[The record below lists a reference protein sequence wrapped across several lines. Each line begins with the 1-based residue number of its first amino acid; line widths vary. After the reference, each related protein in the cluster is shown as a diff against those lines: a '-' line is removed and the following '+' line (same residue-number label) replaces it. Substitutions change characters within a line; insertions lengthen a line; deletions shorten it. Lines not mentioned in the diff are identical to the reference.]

1 MSNILRLAVA
11 PLILVLTSATADAL
25 DWIEQA
31 SRPGPDVLPVG
42 QSRFDQLFLQAD
54 GRYRIPYPFGQLI
67 ADLEA
72 RLDNGDNPTVRGVFV
87 PMGRSLQ
94 RDTPAPDYFRYPR
107 RVIAVDGEP
116 VTRGSEAGLVMEYRL
131 FIAHQPK
138 TESLEVIS
146 YNDTAGRFEFQ
157 VVDDYAAGGSPQ
169 ARPAN
174 RLMCMS
180 CHHNAAPIFS
190 RTPWSETSFNVEVA
204 NRLVAALPQRY
215 SSLIGLVTLDAGV
228 IDVLAE
234 RANYLS
240 AAQTVWQRGCASSA
254 CRAEILRAIL
264 QYRLSGESSFDW
276 NSSGFERRYF
286 DELSK
291 NWSRNWPQGLAL
303 PGSRLADRNPFTDS
317 AIKIE
322 QDPLLPRPAQATWHT
337 VDMTLARGII
347 YRLAG
352 FFTASDI
359 RALDRRLLSLSRER
373 PVGDYRYAT
382 HCRVQSRN
390 NSIHL
395 LSCGEQTGIDQ
406 LQAQIEI
413 EMRQDRIDSMR
424 FHSLR
429 LPRDSNLLQ
438 PVVVS
443 LSHHT
448 YRLEIEPG
456 HQSGLS
462 QRLANGDRL
471 ESIVLEWDDSLI
483 DGESRLEVR
492 ISVESDILDGAI
504 RALHQLHDKDGKSL
518 AAGVFRRQALLQ
530 ELMPLL
536 GMQPLEWQTPL
547 NGRQSPTR
555 STKKPIAGA
564 LALLEPYCAGCHG
577 DDSRQ
582 PPGFLAGKD
591 PLARIRQ
598 CAPRML
604 RRLRAW
610 QPGNRPGHAPMPPPA
625 SIAFSG
631 TSAADW
637 PRSDHYRNLMTG
649 LEALLPESQRNSW
662 KTAAYDDLPACFA
675 ASDG

>member
-303 PGSRLADRNPFTDS
+303 PGSRLADRNPFTD
-317 AIKIE
+317 
-322 QDPLLPRPAQATWHT
+322 
-337 VDMTLARGII
+337 
-347 YRLAG
+347 
-352 FFTASDI
+352 
-359 RALDRRLLSLSRER
+359 
-373 PVGDYRYAT
+373 
-382 HCRVQSRN
+382 
-390 NSIHL
+390 
-395 LSCGEQTGIDQ
+395 
-406 LQAQIEI
+406 
-413 EMRQDRIDSMR
+413 RI
-424 FHSLR
+424 R
-429 LPRDSNLLQ
+429 LP
-438 PVVVS
+438 
-443 LSHHT
+443 T
-448 YRLEIEPG
+448 
-456 HQSGLS
+456 
-462 QRLANGDRL
+462 
-471 ESIVLEWDDSLI
+471 
-483 DGESRLEVR
+483 
-492 ISVESDILDGAI
+492 
-504 RALHQLHDKDGKSL
+504 
-518 AAGVFRRQALLQ
+518 
-530 ELMPLL
+530 
-536 GMQPLEWQTPL
+536 
-547 NGRQSPTR
+547 
-555 STKKPIAGA
+555 
-564 LALLEPYCAGCHG
+564 
-577 DDSRQ
+577 
-582 PPGFLAGKD
+582 
-591 PLARIRQ
+591 AR
-598 CAPRML
+598 
-604 RRLRAW
+604 
-610 QPGNRPGHAPMPPPA
+610 
-625 SIAFSG
+625 
-631 TSAADW
+631 
-637 PRSDHYRNLMTG
+637 
-649 LEALLPESQRNSW
+649 
-662 KTAAYDDLPACFA
+662 
-675 ASDG
+675 